1 MTSTGPVAGTS
12 VRVAIVEDE
21 TLFSGLLDSAL
32 DSLNLFEVV
41 ACIPDGDAALR
52 ILPDLAP
59 DAVVVDI
66 FLNGAMTGLEIGVAL
81 REVLPEVGIVV
92 LSSHLDPALLYAL
105 RPESC
110 IGWSFLD
117 KRTISNI
124 EVVARAIEASVSG
137 DIALDESL
145 IMDIESAR
153 NAGGLAESIHGSA
166 APLTARQE
174 EIMFLIAQGYTNAGI
189 AKRLRLSERTVEHH
203 IADIYIRLGIDSVDT
218 ECHPRVMAVL
228 SWLKRDGTGVHA

>member
-12 VRVAIVEDE
+12 GRVAIVEDE
-21 TLFSGLLDSAL
+21 TLFSGLLHSAL
-32 DSLNLFEVV
+32 DRLNLFEVV
-41 ACIPDGDAALR
+41 ACIPDGDTALH

-66 FLNGAMTGLEIGVAL
+66 FLNGAMTGLDLGVAL
-81 REVLPEVGIVV
+81 REVLPKVGIVV

-124 EVVARAIEASVSG
+124 EVVARAIGASVSG

-145 IMDIESAR
+145 IMDIAGAR
-153 NAGGLAESIHGSA
+153 NAGGPAGSIHSSA

-174 EIMFLIAQGYTNAGI
+174 EIMFLVAQGYTNEGI
-189 AKRLRLSERTVEHH
+189 AKRLWLSERTVEHH
-203 IADIYIRLGIDSVDT
+203 IADIYMRLGVDSVDT
-218 ECHPRVMAVL
+218 EYHPRVMAVL
-228 SWLKRDGTGVHA
+228 NWLKRDGTGAHA